1 MEGTDGKGQ
10 QLSANCMGLRKLTE
24 QQIRQIDLA
33 LESVG
38 EYGEVH
44 LIVQH
49 GQLKYINRV
58 ESHRAWGSYDGKS
71 DGKE

>member
-1 MEGTDGKGQ
+1 MESSDGKGRSLSSL
-10 QLSANCMGLRKLTE
+10 QLKRLNE
-24 QQIRQIDLA
+24 QQIRQIDMA

-44 LIVQH
+44 LIVRH

-58 ESHRAWGSYDGKS
+58 ESHRAWDDYDEGEPS
-71 DGKE
+71 Q